1 MKRKLIAMALSLV
14 MLVGLVIPP
23 GVPVM
28 ADDVEGVQTDAS
40 TLTTWSEVFGGDT
53 LSTKDIGRIWTDKTV
68 SEESITLQGDVGD
81 SGLTIDKA
89 ADADFQVVLSALG
102 STATIIDQTQIPMDV
117 SLVLDMSPDMEQYV
131 NEMLVA
137 ANAALREILVSNP
150 QNRVSVVT
158 YDNTS
163 LTLLPLNHYENYDN
177 GTATT
182 QLLVRTQDGVASR
195 GILTGQPLVSIAF
208 DFDSTCYRNYQVG
221 INEGMYNLSS
231 AADVT
236 AEVKNTSGQTE
247 TVLRVPVVI
256 SMASGNPERGNEL
269 YVGTPQA
276 MEESS
281 YVNPFNIDGQIANLN
296 PQNYIAQSFLS
307 LLTAAYGKQAI
318 EENYTY
324 NGNSK
329 QPYIY
334 TVGLG
339 DLTNDSDKTMAELV
353 LNPQATLTDALQIG
367 IENVLVKDA
376 LESFNNSSVQLMR
389 AQAAIRDRHIYQTIY
404 RGSNTELTL
413 DDLKYNDGYFAA
425 TDLDTGDAWQNIFDQ
440 IINQVNTVNP
450 SFPTTE
456 IEGVAGTGGDSKVL
470 TFTDKLGAYMNV
482 TGMPSI
488 VFGGNKYDAVTS
500 NTIGDT
506 TTYTFPSQQID
517 ANDIYPGGNLNTIQ
531 LTVTKGD
538 NDLNMLSWTI
548 PANLLPLRTVTA
560 TAAVDPN
567 GTISY
572 AIQEGKN
579 AYPIRL
585 FYSVAKDDT
594 HTWGVADNDYLT
606 ANSLNGVTS
615 YYAGEYDSATQGDEQ
630 YGTATA
636 VFTPA
641 SSNAFYKYTED
652 TVLYNL
658 VNTAGGTTTYLT
670 EAAAAAA
677 GQTTILPGQNV
688 VNVNDVAYRLQPATG
703 YTPGLAYYY
712 EHVYYQATG
721 IGDAADKLTDYHM
734 LEDGSRISVSNNA
747 MIVDS
752 VLYIKAGTDKLSR
765 VADANFVKSPN
776 VTDTASTYNYPVF
789 ANGQVTVRLG
799 NNGLLTEA
807 ALTGSLT
814 VTVDATTGDGANQ
827 DQEFTYTLNLS
838 NLNGQTALS
847 GAYAIKINNTDSG
860 TKISNG
866 GTFSLK
872 AGDTAVIEGLPVGAQ
887 YQLTQTHVD
896 GYTPAFT
903 GDVVAAVGQ
912 GGYINYADKSG
923 TVTLDKSVT
932 VTNAYDA
939 TTATYLLT
947 YNGNAIEGTVTGV
960 PAQQGGIQGGTT
972 VALSVDKPAHSN
984 VDGKAVAFIGW
995 TETKTDKIYSLEDK
1009 QEFAALTVYAA
1020 SAQYTMP
1027 NTNTTLYAVWGY
1039 DTNNDG
1045 TADVAEDVYTLTYNA
1060 NGGAFA
1066 DNATTKT
1073 VDVVAQTGYTLL
1085 SGAPLP
1091 THAEGTWD
1099 KKTVAV
1105 VCMGWSET
1113 KHENIYSVNDSRPTD
1128 IVTSVDITG
1137 NTTVYAVWGYD
1148 ADGNGTADI
1157 NDGTWTITVE
1167 TGDNGSAA
1175 VDYSFNQP
1183 AANSLARTLS
1193 NTYSVVAGQNL
1204 TVNITP
1210 DSGYAVDTITVDN
1223 VPYKNT
1229 NGAASPS
1236 GAGYTSTSFQAVSFN
1251 NVAANHTISITFDA
1265 VTGDGNIPDKYNR
1278 TLTYN
1283 ANGGEFA
1290 DGNATITKQHLEE
1303 KSYRFTDSAVKV
1315 DAPTHDAVDGKDVL
1329 FLGWL
1334 TENDKEDN
1342 KIYGAEDT
1350 GVLSKLQYSV
1360 TISATGTQLYAAWA
1374 YDEDGDGVPDVEQA
1388 AKYALTYD
1396 TNAMENDTVTG
1407 GITDDNDY
1415 ISGQTVVLA
1424 DGSSLSYTES
1434 GADAKKVVFIGWS
1447 ANDTDQIYS
1456 DSDDDK
1462 AAFAKITIVPAV
1474 TFDKANITVYAV
1486 WGYDADGDGRADVL
1500 GNDYV
1505 IYPFAGLNGSIN
1517 PDKATT
1523 VTKGGEKAFT
1533 LSPASG
1539 YAVDLIYID
1548 RTPFCNDG
1556 TEDLAGYDKDNKTY
1570 TFSDVQADHSI
1581 VVTFA
1586 EDADSNGIP
1595 DKYKTYTVTA
1605 SVDGSNNG
1613 SISPATKVVRAGDDV
1628 EFTITANAD
1637 YALDYIT
1644 VNDDVVYA
1652 NNDAENPFESV
1663 WTLEDVQAD
1672 SAVVAYFGEDTDGD
1686 GIPDEPTYL
1695 TVTAQAGANGTISPS
1710 GTVFVKR
1717 GENQTFTIAANSGY
1731 HISDVTVNGQS
1742 VGAVSSY
1749 EIENITANAAITA
1762 SFAVN
1767 TGGGAT
1773 RYIIN
1778 ASAGKGGKI
1787 SPDGSVSVIRNGE
1800 RTFTIT
1806 ANEGYE
1812 ISDVL
1817 VDGES
1822 VGAVEK
1828 YTFEKVRERHTIEAI
1843 FALES
1848 GVADPD
1854 DTNVSDWLNTKDHN
1868 AYLNGYADGAFAPGS
1883 VMTRAEVAQMFY
1895 NLLLDKNV
1903 AITANF
1909 VDVADNAWYAKPVN
1923 TLASLGIIKGVGDNR
1938 FDPNRAITRAEFTVI
1953 AMGFAELDTGGKNIF
1968 TDVDEDDWFYDQV
1981 VGSIQY
1987 GWINGYEDGSFRPN
2001 NTITR
2006 AEVTTI
2012 TNRLLDRAADE
2023 DYVDAHAGSLRTFS
2037 DVSVSNWAYY
2047 NIIEATNGHEYK
2059 KSGSAENWT
2068 DLAD

>member
-23 GVPVM
+23 GAPVM
-28 ADDVEGVQTDAS
+28 ADDVGGVETDAS
-40 TLTTWSEVFGGDT
+40 TLTKWNEVFGGNT

-68 SEESITLQGDVGD
+68 SEKSITLSGDVGD

-89 ADADFQVVLSALG
+89 AGADFQVVLSALG
-102 STATIIDQTQIPMDV
+102 STATIIDQAAVPTDTM
-117 SLVLDMSPDMEQYV
+117 LVLDMSPDMQPYV
-131 NEMLVA
+131 DQMVAA
-137 ANAALREILVSNP
+137 ANAALKNLLTSNP
-150 QNRVSVVT
+150 QNRVGVVV
-158 YDNTS
+158 YDNTQR
-163 LTLLPLNHYENYDN
+163 LILPLGRYNNYDGNQNIALLSMSGSTISSN
-177 GTATT
+177 GITNSGSVT
-182 QLLVRTQDGVASR
+182 DDFS
-195 GILTGQPLVSIAF
+195 
-208 DFDSTCYRNYQVG
+208 FDSGTYRNYQVG
-221 INEGMYNLSS
+221 LHSAMYELAN
-231 AADVT
+231 V
-236 AEVKNTSGQTE
+236 TE
-247 TVLRVPVVI
+247 TTATVSSNGAERTVTRVPVII
-256 SMASGNPERGNEL
+256 SMASGNPQRGHEL
-269 YVGTPQA
+269 IVGTPD
-276 MEESS
+276 E
-281 YVNPFNIDGQIANLN
+281 IAAS
-296 PQNYIAQSFLS
+296 NYINPYNSLGLPVNYDAHVAQAFAA
-307 LLTAAYGKQAI
+307 LLTGAYGKQAV
-318 EENYTY
+318 EAKYGADAY
-324 NGNSK
+324 V
-329 QPYIY
+329 Y

-339 DLTNDSDKTMAELV
+339 DLNQDSDETMANVV
-353 LNPQATLTDALQIG
+353 LNPKDNLTAGTVIGYENTNVNAALNNYNNNGSVTLLRARNVITRTATISRGNNATLSLDA
-367 IENVLVKDA
+367 
-376 LESFNNSSVQLMR
+376 
-389 AQAAIRDRHIYQTIY
+389 
-404 RGSNTELTL
+404 
-413 DDLKYNDGYFAA
+413 LKYNDGYYAA
-425 TDLDTGDAWQNIFDQ
+425 DNVGTEADWNAIFEEILND
-440 IINQVNTVNP
+440 ISEVT
-450 SFPTTE
+450 PTYPTE
-456 IEGVAGTGGDSKVL
+456 EGEGAGGGRGNLV
-470 TFTDKLGAYMNV
+470 FTDKLGPYMKI
-482 TGMPSI
+482 TGNPVL
-488 VFGGNKYDAVTS
+488 VFAGTRFDVLGNPTTTD
-500 NTIGDT
+500 NT
-506 TTYTFPSQQID
+506 TTYTFS
-517 ANDIYPGGNLNTIQ
+517 GEVNTPVYGTTNVDKIT
-531 LTVTKGD
+531 LTVTTNQDGSQT
-538 NDLNMLSWTI
+538 LTWTI
-548 PANLLPLRTVTA
+548 PAELVPLRAVTA
-560 TAAVDPN
+560 KAVTDGN
-567 GTISY
+567 GTLTYTIAES
-572 AIQEGKN
+572 ENGN

-585 FYSVAKDDT
+585 FYSVAKDDK

-615 YYAGEYDSATQGDEQ
+615 YYAGEYDSAATDGGQ

-658 VNTAGGTTTYLT
+658 VNGNRYLT

-688 VNVNDVAYRLQPATG
+688 VNVNGVAYRLQPATG
-703 YTPGLAYYY
+703 HTDGLAYYY

-721 IGDAADKLTDYHM
+721 TGDAAEKLTDYHM
-734 LEDGSRISVSNNA
+734 LEDGSRISVADNA
-747 MIVDS
+747 KIENG

-765 VADANFVKSPN
+765 VADANFDKAQN

-789 ANGQVTVRLG
+789 DNGQVTVRLG

-807 ALTGSLT
+807 APMGSLT
-814 VTVDATTGDGANQ
+814 VNVAATTGNVADQN
-827 DQEFTYTLNLS
+827 QEFTYTLKLS
-838 NLNGQTALS
+838 NANNGTDLTGQ
-847 GAYAIKINNTDSG
+847 YNIKIGTDEK
-860 TKISNG
+860 TISNG

-872 AGDTAVIEGLPVGAQ
+872 AGDAAVIEGLPAGAQ
-887 YQLTQTHVD
+887 YQLTQANVP
-896 GYTPAFT
+896 GYKPSFT

-912 GGYINYADKSG
+912 GGYINYAYKSG
-923 TVTLDKSVT
+923 NVTLDKSVT

-939 TTATYLLT
+939 AQVTHLLS
-947 YNGNAIEGTVTGV
+947 YDGNAIEGTVTGV
-960 PAQQGGIQGGTT
+960 PAQQSGIQGGKTFN
-972 VALSVDKPAHSN
+972 LSSVKPAHSDVN
-984 VDGKAVAFIGW
+984 GQKVAFIGW
-995 TETKTDKIYSLEDK
+995 SETKTTKIYSLSDK
-1009 QEFAALTVYAA
+1009 TEFANLTVYTANG
-1020 SAQYTMP
+1020 QYTMP
-1027 NTNTTLYAVWGY
+1027 SHNTKLYAVWGY
-1039 DTNNDG
+1039 DTNGDG
-1045 TADVAEDVYTLTYNA
+1045 TADVEDDVYTLTYNA

-1066 DNATTKT
+1066 GDTPAETKT

-1085 SGAPLP
+1085 STGLP
-1091 THAEGTWD
+1091 THADGTWEGKD
-1099 KKTVAV
+1099 AAV
-1105 VCMGWSET
+1105 VFMGWSANQH
-1113 KHENIYSVNDSRPTD
+1113 KDIYSVNDSRPDD
-1128 IVTSVDITG
+1128 IVSSVDIAG

-1148 ADGNGTADI
+1148 ADGNGYADI

-1167 TGDNGSAA
+1167 TGDNGSAT
-1175 VDYSFNQP
+1175 VDYTFNP
-1183 AANSLARTLS
+1183 ATNSLARTLS
-1193 NTYSVVAGQNL
+1193 NDYSVVAGQNL

-1223 VPYKNT
+1223 VSYKNT
-1229 NGAASPS
+1229 NGASSPN
-1236 GAGYTSTSFQAVSFN
+1236 GTGYTSTSFQAVSFN
-1251 NVAANHTISITFDA
+1251 NVAANHTISITFA
-1265 VTGDGNIPDKYNR
+1265 ASGDGNIPDKYNR

-1283 ANGGEFA
+1283 ANGGKFA
-1290 DGNATITKQHLEE
+1290 DGNAMITKRYLEE

-1334 TENDKEDN
+1334 SETDKEDN

-1350 GVLSKLQYSV
+1350 GVLSQLQYSV

-1374 YDEDGDGVPDVEQA
+1374 YDEDGDNVPDVEQA

-1396 TNAMENDTVTG
+1396 TNAIKENDTVAG
-1407 GITDDNDY
+1407 AITDDNDY

-1424 DGSSLSYTES
+1424 DGSSLFYTEA
-1434 GADAKKVVFIGWS
+1434 GDDAKTVVFIGWS
-1447 ANDTDQIYS
+1447 ATDTAQIYS
-1456 DSDDDK
+1456 GSDDDK
-1462 AAFAKITIVPAV
+1462 AAFANITIVPAV
-1474 TFDKANITVYAV
+1474 TFDKAKITVYAV
-1486 WGYDADGDGRADVL
+1486 WGYDEDGDGRADVL
-1500 GNDYV
+1500 GGDYV
-1505 IYPFAGLNGSIN
+1505 VYPFAGLNGSIN
-1517 PDKATT
+1517 PDAATT
-1523 VTKGGEKAFT
+1523 VTKGSNQAFT

-1548 RTPFCNDG
+1548 RTPYCNDG
-1556 TEDLAGYDKDNKTY
+1556 TSDLTGYDKDRNTY
-1570 TFSDVQADHSI
+1570 TFSNVQADHSI

-1586 EDADSNGIP
+1586 EDADDNGIP

-1605 SVDGSNNG
+1605 SVDGTNG
-1613 SISPATKVVRAGDDV
+1613 SINPDTKVVRAGDDV
-1628 EFTITANAD
+1628 EFTITANQG

-1644 VNDDVVYA
+1644 VNDEVVYS
-1652 NNDAENPFESV
+1652 NNDAENLFRSA

-1672 SAVVAYFGEDTDGD
+1672 SNVIAYFGEDTDGD

-1710 GTVFVKR
+1710 GTVFVQR
-1717 GENQTFTIAANSGY
+1717 GESQTFTIAANSGY

-1762 SFAVN
+1762 SFAMN
-1767 TGGGAT
+1767 TGGGTT

-1787 SPDGSVSVIRNGE
+1787 SPEGSVSVIRNGE

-1903 AITANF
+1903 AITESF